1 VEAMTNDLVESSTE
15 APTVQRA
22 AEAMKVPVPKVVVQY
37 ENKDITANITPTL
50 IEVNYTDFM
59 EGESD
64 SVELVLEDVERRWQ
78 NAWYPQHG
86 DQVSVQIG
94 YEDSPLLPCGEFEI
108 DEVELDGPPDVV
120 RIKALAAGVKRS
132 VRTRNGRAYEDT
144 TLADIAATIARRNKM
159 QLTGKIEQIK
169 IVRVTQV
176 YETDLTFLKRV
187 SEEYGYS
194 FSVRGSK
201 LCFFKRADLKEAKPT
216 MLIDRTD
223 VSSYRFRDK
232 VHGVVASATVS
243 YHDPH
248 AKRTRKRK
256 VKDAEAK
263 TNQRSADEL
272 KINVRAENDQQARL
286 KADAALDRA
295 NEDQTGASLTLFG
308 NVKLMAGVNVQL
320 TGFGRMD
327 GKYTITQSRHRFSR
341 SSGYTT
347 EIELKRVRDPQQG
360 AKQ

>member
-1 VEAMTNDLVESSTE
+1 MEALTNDLVESSTE

-159 QLTGKIEQIK
+159 QLTGKIEQIR
-169 IVRVTQV
+169 ISRATQV

-216 MLIDRTD
+216 MLIDRTQ

-248 AKRTRKRK
+248 AKRSDPHRP
-256 VKDAEAK
+256 
-263 TNQRSADEL
+263 
-272 KINVRAENDQQARL
+272 
-286 KADAALDRA
+286 
-295 NEDQTGASLTLFG
+295 LFG
-308 NVKLMAGVNVQL
+308 SNLHLYIDYPVNSARPHIVREAVNALREWEPRIEVVKVTVSLVDVATLACVVEWKFAAGVAEESFVTNLALGV
-320 TGFGRMD
+320 
-327 GKYTITQSRHRFSR
+327 
-341 SSGYTT
+341 
-347 EIELKRVRDPQQG
+347 
-360 AKQ
+360 AK

>member
-1 VEAMTNDLVESSTE
+1 MEALTHDPVASSTD

-22 AEAMKVPVPKVVVQY
+22 AEAMKVPVPMVVVQY
-37 ENKDITANITPTL
+37 ENKDITASITPTL

-64 SVELVLEDVERRWQ
+64 SVELVLEDAGRRWQ

-94 YEDSPLLPCGEFEI
+94 YEDAPLLPCGEFEI
-108 DEVELDGPPDVV
+108 DEVGLDGPPDVV

-169 IVRVTQV
+169 IARVTQV

-194 FSVRGSK
+194 FSVRASR

-216 MLIDRTD
+216 LLIDRTQ

-248 AKRTRKRK
+248 AKRTRTRK

-272 KINVRAENDQQARL
+272 KLNVRAENDQQARL

-327 GKYTITQSRHRFSR
+327 GKYTVTQSRHRLSR

-347 EIELKRVRDPQQG
+347 EIELKRVRDPRQG
-360 AKQ
+360 ARQ

>member
-1 VEAMTNDLVESSTE
+1 
-15 APTVQRA
+15 
-22 AEAMKVPVPKVVVQY
+22 
-37 ENKDITANITPTL
+37 
-50 IEVNYTDFM
+50 
-59 EGESD
+59 
-64 SVELVLEDVERRWQ
+64 
-78 NAWYPQHG
+78 
-86 DQVSVQIG
+86 VSVQIG
-94 YEDSPLLPCGEFEI
+94 YEDAPLLPCGEFEI

-169 IVRVTQV
+169 ISRVTQV

-248 AKRTRKRK
+248 AKRTRQRK
-256 VKDAEAK
+256 VQDADAK
-263 TNQRSADEL
+263 TNLRSADEL
-272 KINVRAENDQQARL
+272 KINVRAENEQQARL

-327 GKYTITQSRHRFSR
+327 GKYTITQSRHRFAR
-341 SSGYTT
+341 GSGYTT
-347 EIELKRVRDPQQG
+347 ELELKRVRDVTQG
-360 AKQ
+360 AAP

>member
-1 VEAMTNDLVESSTE
+1 METLIDDSSEHTS
-15 APTVQRA
+15 VQRA
-22 AEAMKVPVPKVVVQY
+22 AESMNVPVPKVVVKY
-37 ENKDITANITPTL
+37 ENKDITANIAPSL
-50 IEVNYTDFM
+50 IEVSYTDFM

-86 DQVSVQIG
+86 DQVNVQIG
-94 YEDSPLLPCGEFEI
+94 YEDGPLLPCGEFEI

-132 VRTRNGRAYEDT
+132 VRTRNGRAYEGT

-169 IVRVTQV
+169 ISRVTQV

-187 SEEYGYS
+187 SEEFGYS

-201 LCFFKRADLKEAKPT
+201 LCFFKRSELKEAKPT
-216 MLIDRTD
+216 LVISRTD

-248 AKRTRKRK
+248 SKRTRRRK
-256 VKDAEAK
+256 VNDVKAK
-263 TNQRSADEL
+263 TNQHSADEL
-272 KINVRAENDQQARL
+272 KINVRAENDQHARL

-295 NEDQTGASLTLFG
+295 NEDQTGASLTMFG
-308 NVKLMAGVNVQL
+308 NVMLMAGVNVQL
-320 TGFGRMD
+320 SGFGRMD

-341 SSGYTT
+341 SSGYST
-347 EIELKRVRDPQQG
+347 EVELKRVRDPAQG

>member
-1 VEAMTNDLVESSTE
+1 M
-15 APTVQRA
+15 
-22 AEAMKVPVPKVVVQY
+22 EAMKVPAPKVVVTY
-37 ENKDITANITPTL
+37 EGKDITASITPSL
-50 IEVNYTDFM
+50 IEVNYIDFI

-64 SVELVLEDVERRWQ
+64 SVELVLEDVDRRWQ
-78 NAWYPQHG
+78 NAWYPKHG
-86 DQVSVQIG
+86 DQVNVQIG
-94 YEDSPLLPCGEFEI
+94 YEDAPLLPCGDFEI

-169 IVRVTQV
+169 ISRVTQV

-201 LCFFKRADLKEAKPT
+201 LGFFKRSALKEAKPT
-216 MLIDRTD
+216 LTIDRTD

-232 VHGVVASATVS
+232 VHGVATSATVS
-243 YHDPH
+243 YHDPR
-248 AKRTRKRK
+248 AKRTRKSK
-256 VKDAEAK
+256 TKDVEAK

-272 KINVRAENDQQARL
+272 KINVRAENDQQAHL

-295 NEDQTGASLTLFG
+295 NEDQTGASLTMFG
-308 NVKLMAGVNVQL
+308 NVRLMAGVNLQL

-341 SSGYTT
+341 GTGYGT
-347 EIELKRVRDPQQG
+347 EVELKRVRDPAQG
-360 AKQ
+360 AQQ